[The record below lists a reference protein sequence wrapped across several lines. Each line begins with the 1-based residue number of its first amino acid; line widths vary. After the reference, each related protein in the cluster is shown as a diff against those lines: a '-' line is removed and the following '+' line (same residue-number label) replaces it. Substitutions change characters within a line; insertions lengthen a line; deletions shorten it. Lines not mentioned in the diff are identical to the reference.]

1 MATSQGNGNS
11 KDSRSWKRKKM
22 VKDGGKTLQQQI
34 KKQCKIGPIIKRI
47 KHHELK
53 KVNKVELAH
62 RSRNITEK
70 ITKG

>member
-1 MATSQGNGNS
+1 MEIQKIADHE
-11 KDSRSWKRKKM
+11 KEKKM